1 MARNAYDA
9 MWAEAVS
16 AFSRVDRLH
25 RDFFRPVPQGW
36 EPPVDLLQTDGE
48 LVIMAALPGV
58 HADEVGIVVQ
68 DASIAITGVRRLPV
82 SLQRA
87 RVLRMELPH
96 GRFERCIAIP
106 PGRYELTRREMAD
119 GLLIV
124 ALRRL
129 G

>member
-16 AFSRVDRLH
+16 ALNRADRLH
-25 RDFFRPVPQGW
+25 RDFFRPLPQGW
-36 EPPVDLLQTDGE
+36 EPPVDLLQIDGE
-48 LVIMAALPGV
+48 LVITAALPGV
-58 HADEVGIVVQ
+58 HADEVGVAVHE
-68 DASIAITGVRRLPV
+68 ALIAITGVRRLPV

-96 GRFERCIAIP
+96 GRFERRIAIP
-106 PGRYELTRREMAD
+106 PGHYELTRREIAD

>member
-16 AFSRVDRLH
+16 ALNRADRLH
-25 RDFFRPVPQGW
+25 RDFFRPQPQGW
-36 EPPVDLLQTDGE
+36 EPPVDLLQIDGE
-48 LVIMAALPGV
+48 LIITAALPGV

-68 DASIAITGVRRLPV
+68 EASIAITGVRRLPV

-96 GRFERCIAIP
+96 GRFERRIAIP
-106 PGRYELTRREMAD
+106 AGHYELTRREIAD